1 MQFSVAR
8 FTGFGFNN
16 VTPPSTEVLG
26 YCRSSAA
33 RTVIAAKSTVSSYP
47 ARIILA
53 LALILSALSVTTA
66 AQVGDY
72 EGHPVAAVE
81 VTCEGPAPDPT
92 AQAEFQSHLKNVA
105 RDSYAAVKAH

>member
-16 VTPPSTEVLG
+16 VMPPSTEVLG

-53 LALILSALSVTTA
+53 LAFILSALSVTTV

-72 EGHPVAAVE
+72 EGRPVAAVSS
-81 VTCEGPAPDPT
+81 GSNRP
-92 AQAEFQSHLKNVA
+92 S
-105 RDSYAAVKAH
+105 